1 MKKWKVNKPNSQLV
15 SEFMRKCDLNR
26 LVLEVMTS
34 RGIDSFEQI
43 VEFFNGEELCDP
55 FMMRDM
61 QLAVD
66 AIYEAVNNYDLI
78 CVYGDYDC
86 DGVTAT
92 AILYD
97 YLLNM
102 GANVMYYIPQ
112 RSEGYGMN
120 INAIERL
127 NEQGVRLIVTVDNGI
142 SAFDEAERIARLG
155 MGLVIT
161 DHHQPSE
168 KLPNALAVVN
178 PHRQDCPSHF
188 KALAG
193 AGVALKLCAALDDG
207 IYDMV
212 MEQYSDICAVG
223 TIADIVP
230 LNGENRTIV
239 RNGLMYLKNTEN
251 FGLNFLLEKSKTDR
265 ERLNSTAVAFQIAPR
280 INAAGRFGSP
290 LTAVKALLS
299 ESEED
304 AEKYVDLLVSLNN
317 ERRET
322 ENKIMSEIFAFI
334 DENPVVLNQRVL
346 VVAGYGW
353 HHGVIGIVAAK
364 LLECYGKPVV
374 VISIDEDGVG
384 RGSARSIKGFN
395 IFKCFSYA
403 SNCLEQFGG
412 HECAGGLTV
421 SESKIDEFIGK
432 VLEFADGYEQM
443 PVSEL
448 EADKLIMPEDFTLN
462 NIKSL
467 SVMEPFGAGNPEP
480 LFAMAGVR
488 VDRIFSLSQGKHSK
502 IDVTYGQVKT
512 QVLIFFQSPESLP
525 FGVGDKIDLMVNI
538 SINVFAGKENLSIKA
553 VDYRIHGINQDKYF
567 AAKDCYEKYVRG
579 ESLPAAFLN
588 KINPDRQE
596 LVKIYKTIGSAGEI
610 SFDRLYMALIS
621 PSMNYCK
628 LKLCIDAFTELG
640 LVKYTPSSQKI
651 TLFPAKARVDIES
664 SEVLKKLRAEIQQGG
679 N

>member
-1 MKKWKVNKPNSQLV
+1 MKKWIVNKPDNQAV
-15 SEFMRKCDLNR
+15 SDCMKKCDLNR
-26 LVLEVMTS
+26 LVLEVLTS
-34 RGIDSFEQI
+34 RGIDRFEDI
-43 VEFFNGEELCDP
+43 IEFFNGEEMGDP

-61 QLAVD
+61 SLAVE
-66 AIYEAVNNYDLI
+66 AITEAVNNYDLI

-112 RSEGYGMN
+112 RSDGYGMH
-120 INAIERL
+120 IDAIEKL
-127 NEQGVRLIVTVDNGI
+127 NEQGVKLIVTVDNGI
-142 SAFDEAERIARLG
+142 SAFDEAEKIAELG

-168 KLPNALAVVN
+168 KLPKAIAVVN
-178 PHRQDCPSHF
+178 PHRQDCPSHY

-207 IYDMV
+207 NYDMV

-230 LNGENRTIV
+230 LKGENRTIV

-251 FGLNFLLEKSKTDR
+251 FGLNYLMDSSNTDR
-265 ERLNSTAVAFQIAPR
+265 DRLTSSTVAFQIAPR

-304 AEKYVDLLVSLNN
+304 AEMYVDLLVSLNN

-322 ENKIMSEIFAFI
+322 ENKIMSEIYAFI

-346 VVAGYGW
+346 VVAGYSW

-364 LLECYGKPVV
+364 LLETYGKPTV
-374 VISIDEDGVG
+374 VISIDEDGIG
-384 RGSARSIKGFN
+384 RGSARSIRGFN
-395 IFKCFSYA
+395 IFKCFTYA
-403 SNCLEQFGG
+403 SDYLEQFGG

-421 SESKIDEFIGK
+421 RESNIDGFIAK
-432 VLEFADGYEQM
+432 VREFAESQKEM
-443 PVSEL
+443 AVAEL
-448 EADKLIMPEDFTLN
+448 VADKQIVPQDFTLN

-480 LFAMAGVR
+480 VFAMIGATVER
-488 VDRIFSLSQGKHSK
+488 VFSLSQGKHSK

-512 QVLIFFQSPESLP
+512 QVLIFFHSPENLP

-538 SINVFAGKENLSIKA
+538 GVNVFNGKESLSIKA
-553 VDYRIHGINQDKYF
+553 LDYRIHGINQDKYF
-567 AAKDCYEKYVRG
+567 AAKDCYEKYLRG
-579 ESLPAAFLN
+579 ERLPDAFLN
-588 KINPDRQE
+588 KMNPDRNE
-596 LVKIYKTIGSAGEI
+596 LVKVYKTIERLGEI
-610 SFDRLYMALIS
+610 SFDRLYMALIG
-621 PSMNYCK
+621 PDMNYAK
-628 LKLCIDAFTELG
+628 LRFCVDTFAELG
-640 LVKYTPSSQKI
+640 LAKFTASTQQVK
-651 TLFPAKARVDIES
+651 LLPAKAKVDIES
-664 SEVLKKLRAEIQQGG
+664 SEVLKSLRAEIQKGG
-679 N
+679 C